1 MLQQVLMDVSPES
14 NKSGLGRGAGRGV
27 GGAFSVKISVFSKSM
42 GLMQS
47 YKKGRVIH
55 KVAGVVCPEESWQ

>member
-1 MLQQVLMDVSPES
+1 MDVSPES
-14 NKSGLGRGAGRGV
+14 SKSGLGRGGGGRGV

-55 KVAGVVCPEESWQ
+55 KVAGVVYPEESWQ